1 MYSYEDLERFYFRN
15 QTEALPHGQS
25 LQSFCLNNN
34 VLTHSTQQLISF
46 WKRFRCSN
54 GSYSIICTVKLHG
67 SSVWSYLGDF
77 FKKSLRVAEIIIHSY
92 PLVSDQSSPQ
102 CEFTIDFLTKSIK
115 VGTKKCLLFGVC
127 PKLTA
132 YNQGLNQKEV
142 SLLLNLNH

>member
-25 LQSFCLNNN
+25 LQSFFLSNN

-92 PLVSDQSSPQ
+92 PLVSD
-102 CEFTIDFLTKSIK
+102 
-115 VGTKKCLLFGVC
+115 
-127 PKLTA
+127 
-132 YNQGLNQKEV
+132 
-142 SLLLNLNH
+142 

>member
-25 LQSFCLNNN
+25 LQSFFLSNN

-77 FKKSLRVAEIIIHSY
+77 FKKSLRVAEIILHSY
-92 PLVSDQSSPQ
+92 PLVSDWSSPQ
-102 CEFTIDFLTKSIK
+102 CEFTIEFLTKSIK
-115 VGTKKCLLFGVC
+115 VGTKKCLLFGEC

-132 YNQGLNQKEV
+132 YTLRRMVCGVL
-142 SLLLNLNH
+142 S